1 MKSRVIQDD
10 PEEGSSTRGAVGWP
24 DAGLAVDPPV
34 ARDRMGQLDEPSI
47 MDRERLLVELVDE
60 TGEPVGSATVAEAH
74 APPGRRHR
82 AFSVMLY
89 DRTGRT
95 LLQRRASGKTRF
107 PSRWS
112 NACCGHP
119 GPGEGV
125 AAAAAARLSTE
136 LGLTTP
142 LTEVGVFA
150 YRARDPATGLVEHEW
165 DHVLVGVIGDQP
177 PNPDPDEVEELT
189 WVTPDRLRAEL
200 AANPDAYTPWLAGVL
215 GTAPPL
221 TQP

>member
-1 MKSRVIQDD
+1 MV
-10 PEEGSSTRGAVGWP
+10 
-24 DAGLAVDPPV
+24 
-34 ARDRMGQLDEPSI
+34 
-47 MDRERLLVELVDE
+47 DREGLLVELVDE
-60 TGEPVGSATVAEAH
+60 RGEPVGSGTVAEAH

-82 AFSVMLY
+82 AFSVVLY
-89 DRTGRT
+89 DRAGRT
-95 LLQRRASGKTRF
+95 LLQRRASSKTRF

-119 GPGEGV
+119 SPGEEV

-165 DHVLVGVIGDQP
+165 DHVLVGMVDDQQP
-177 PNPDPDEVEELT
+177 APDPDEVSEYA
-189 WVTPDRLRAEL
+189 WVAPDRLKAEL
-200 AANPDAYTPWLAGVL
+200 AADPDAYTPWLSGVL
-215 GTAPPL
+215 ATAP
-221 TQP
+221 QSW